1 VTSTPYW
8 RDQPGNVF
16 FSIFLSSQKSD
27 VSDFLFVTRSFV
39 FLSNSLAIVGNALF
53 PHALPRFPAQSLF
66 SRISLKR
73 NEEKTPQNLV
83 ASRVHSTEQTLA
95 RIRPLSCSSLDTIQR
110 SRQRLSPLAANST
123 LQSNCGPSEKRTAP
137 TALSL
142 NRRFL
147 LGSFLSVRT
156 RTGSRRSPA
165 PGDPR
170 HERASC
176 LQSSPTPA
184 AWLESRFSYTRGLA
198 GDSARVG
205 VVGGSRASWM
215 GALLWRCSSRLRS
228 FD

>member
-73 NEEKTPQNLV
+73 NAEKTPQNLL

-147 LGSFLSVRT
+147 LGSFGSDPDRKQALTCPRRPSSRT
-156 RTGSRRSPA
+156 SLVPPELADPSRLARVALLLHQGVGRGFRSRWCGGGQSRRRS
-165 PGDPR
+165 
-170 HERASC
+170 
-176 LQSSPTPA
+176 
-184 AWLESRFSYTRGLA
+184 RGLA
-198 GDSARVG
+198 V
-205 VVGGSRASWM
+205 
-215 GALLWRCSSRLRS
+215 ALQL
-228 FD
+228 